1 MDLSKQIIYEDAD
14 ILAINKPAGLIVHP
28 DGRTKEASVSEWL
41 ITKYPTASTLSQ
53 PLSLSRRGVDSRAAS
68 GGEVYEVD
76 ETEWSGIV
84 HRLDKETSGV
94 LLLAKTNEG
103 LKCLKEQFK
112 NREIQKIYYVFVYGN
127 LKEDHGT
134 LSLPIGKSP
143 SDFRK
148 YSAGRGATG
157 LKREATTYFQVLKR
171 GEGVTLVEARPKT
184 GRTHQIRVHFTALQ
198 RPVIGDKLYASTKS
212 EMLSFK
218 RLALHAR
225 EITFKDTKGGRHS
238 VSAEFPEDFINAFDT
253 IGYKP
258 KDLP

>member
-28 DGRTKEASVSEWL
+28 DGRTKEESVSGWL
-41 ITKYPTASTLSQ
+41 VMKYPEVK
-53 PLSLSRRGVDSRAAS
+53 GVN
-68 GGEVYEVD
+68 D
-76 ETEWSGIV
+76 ENEELQITNDESERDGVV
-84 HRLDKETSGV
+84 HRLDRETSGV
-94 LLLAKTNEG
+94 LLLAKTDEG

-127 LKEDHGT
+127 MKEDHGT
-134 LSLPIGKSP
+134 LNLPIGKSP

-171 GEGVTLVEARPKT
+171 SDGVTLVEARPKT

-198 RPVIGDKLYASTKS
+198 RPVIGDKLYASTKP
-212 EMLSFK
+212 EMLGFK

-225 EITFKDTKGGRHS
+225 EITFKDTKGESHTVR
-238 VSAEFPEDFINAFDT
+238 APFPEDFIKALDT
-253 IGYKP
+253 IDYKP